1 MSLYVIARNKMLLYV
16 IRNKNIELM
25 EKKKEK
31 INEMVLLYT
40 ITCCY
45 ALLHTV
51 TRFSKEDSLKFEKEI
66 EIEE

>member
-1 MSLYVIARNKMLLYV
+1 
-16 IRNKNIELM
+16 
-25 EKKKEK
+25 
-31 INEMVLLYT
+31 MVLLYT

-66 EIEE
+66 EIEECDMILNRRFSQI